1 MPIPPCGPVL
11 GDAGRIDNEW
21 VKIAVL
27 GGGGF
32 RVPMVYAGLLGR
44 ADRIRV
50 DELALWDVSGGR
62 VRRVAAVCE
71 GLARERSIRVPV
83 REAGSLE
90 EAVDGARFVLCAVR
104 PGGLEARARDER
116 AAQESGLLGQETVGA
131 AGILFALRS
140 IPLVRSLAAAVAARA
155 PDAFFVNLT
164 NPAGV
169 VTQAAQDVLG
179 ERALGVCDS
188 PSALLERVAGAL
200 GRPRGRL
207 RFDYAGLNHFG
218 WLLRVQDDGGA
229 DLLPDL
235 LADPARLRMIEEG
248 RLFDPEWLQDLGM
261 LPNEY
266 LYYYERTR
274 SAIANLREAGAT
286 RGEALLTQQIGF
298 FEGPVEEPEA
308 ALAAWRRVRAER
320 ERTYFAE
327 GGLGEAPPDPLSD
340 EGGYAEVALDAV
352 AALAGG
358 RPAVLV
364 LTAANQRALPFLPD
378 RAVVEVPCLVDG
390 AGVRPL
396 TQPRLPLHARARIE
410 LLEEVDRLVLE
421 VARTGDRR
429 KLRHAFALHPL
440 CGGLDTAAE
449 LIDLAIRSWEGVRV

>member
-1 MPIPPCGPVL
+1 
-11 GDAGRIDNEW
+11 

-44 ADRIRV
+44 ADRLPV
-50 DELALWDVSGGR
+50 DELALWDAGAGR
-62 VRRVAAVCE
+62 VRRVAAICE
-71 GLARERSIRVPV
+71 GLARERGARVPV

-90 EAVDGARFVLCAVR
+90 EAVEGARFVLCAVR

-116 AAQESGLLGQETVGA
+116 AALEAGLLGQETVGA

-140 IPLVRSLAAAVAARA
+140 IPIVRSLAGVVADRA
-155 PDAFFVNLT
+155 PGAFLVNLT

-169 VTQAAQDVLG
+169 VTEAAQDVLG

-188 PSALLERVAGAL
+188 PSALLDRVAGAL
-200 GRPRGRL
+200 GRPRDRL

-218 WLLRVQDDGGA
+218 WLLRVRDDRGT
-229 DLLPDL
+229 DLLPGL
-235 LADPARLRMIEEG
+235 LADPERLRSMEEG
-248 RLFDPEWLQDLGM
+248 RLFDPEWLRDLGM

-266 LYYYERTR
+266 VYYYERTR
-274 SAIANLREAGAT
+274 TAIANLREAGAT
-286 RGEALLTQQIGF
+286 RGEALLAQQAGF
-298 FEGPVEEPEA
+298 FDGPVEEPDA
-308 ALAAWRRVRAER
+308 ALASWRRVRAER

-327 GGLGEAPPDPLSD
+327 AGPGLHDPARSMGGAPPGPLSD

-352 AALAGG
+352 EALARG

-364 LTAANQRALPFLPD
+364 LDVANQRALPFLPD

-396 TQPRLPLHARARIE
+396 TQPRLPAHARARVE
-410 LLEEVDRLVLE
+410 LLKEVDRLVLE
-421 VARTGDRR
+421 AARGGERSP
-429 KLRHAFALHPL
+429 LRQAFALHPL
-440 CGGLDTAAE
+440 CGDLDEAAE
-449 LIDLAIRSWEGVRV
+449 LTHLAARAMERARV